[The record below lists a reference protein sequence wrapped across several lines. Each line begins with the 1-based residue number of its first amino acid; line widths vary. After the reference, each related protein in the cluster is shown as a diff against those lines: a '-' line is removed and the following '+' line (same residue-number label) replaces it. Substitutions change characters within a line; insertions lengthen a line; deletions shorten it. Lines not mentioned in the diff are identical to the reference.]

1 MSELTTDKALRF
13 IADGLCDC
21 MGTLEEHH
29 TNGCPQDEVAVAWLA
44 QVRREAKIEALR
56 EAADAA
62 LAVRE
67 AHCKIW
73 PWPGSPE
80 WSEAAHEYELTRVAF
95 EQLRESPWG
104 WIMDRADRMEGEN
117 K

>member
-44 QVRREAKIEALR
+44 QVQREAKVQALR
-56 EAADAA
+56 EAADDMDARANKNGLIARGARWEGYYSGMLSSILNETSA
-62 LAVRE
+62 LRA
-67 AHCKIW
+67 
-73 PWPGSPE
+73 
-80 WSEAAHEYELTRVAF
+80 
-95 EQLRESPWG
+95 
-104 WIMDRADRMEGEN
+104 RADRMETE
-117 K
+117 KLLLD